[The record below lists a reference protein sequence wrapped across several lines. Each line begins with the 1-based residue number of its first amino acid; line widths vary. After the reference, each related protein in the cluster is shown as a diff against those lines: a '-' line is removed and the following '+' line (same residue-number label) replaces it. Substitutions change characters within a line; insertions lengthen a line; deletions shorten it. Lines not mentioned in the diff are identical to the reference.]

1 MHPMQMAD
9 ATFGALASTGS
20 HFLAPFAQAA
30 APMAVA
36 AVWQGAAIA
45 AVLALC
51 LRFAPRVTAAHR
63 FAVWAAGFVVAF
75 GLPFLPLI
83 AQAAGMGNEGISRT
97 PVAATTSWIQ
107 IDSRWGFAIVALWLA
122 ASATRAASLVYHSV
136 RLRQLWKTAKPVK
149 EHMVVAPFGAMS
161 PAKRRIEICTTQWLD
176 RPSVI
181 GFFAPRILIPD
192 WLFARL
198 TAAELEQVVLHE
210 SEHLLRRDD
219 WFNLLQKVALVLFPL
234 NPALAWME
242 GRLCREREMACDEGV
257 VRRTQAPREY
267 AACLA
272 SLAERGLQRRELLR
286 RAEALSL
293 GAWQRRPELVRRVHS
308 ILKRKQALHPLA
320 ARTLVGVVG
329 CGLVMASVELARCPQ
344 VIAFVPAAKPV
355 AQSIALAHNESGAA
369 APTPA
374 RDADDVRG
382 ASGFRAVEAKAILPA
397 AIPAAG
403 DAAPVPVSMHRSARQ
418 LADAQEQEI
427 AFHEA
432 HSEAHSNAAHEV
444 LLKAQSPS
452 IAANSADEPQFIVLT
467 AWEETRTRTR
477 HAREIADY
485 DTGPTTPQQVDEAS
499 AEPGSEP
506 ATRITITRLILAVYP
521 ASPVSAPADG
531 SQEVP
536 SSKSGQQTAPLAD
549 GAWLVFQ
556 L

>member
-1 MHPMQMAD
+1 
-9 ATFGALASTGS
+9 
-20 HFLAPFAQAA
+20 
-30 APMAVA
+30 
-36 AVWQGAAIA
+36 
-45 AVLALC
+45 
-51 LRFAPRVTAAHR
+51 
-63 FAVWAAGFVVAF
+63 
-75 GLPFLPLI
+75 
-83 AQAAGMGNEGISRT
+83 
-97 PVAATTSWIQ
+97 
-107 IDSRWGFAIVALWLA
+107 
-122 ASATRAASLVYHSV
+122 
-136 RLRQLWKTAKPVK
+136 
-149 EHMVVAPFGAMS
+149 
-161 PAKRRIEICTTQWLD
+161 
-176 RPSVI
+176 
-181 GFFAPRILIPD
+181 
-192 WLFARL
+192 L

-320 ARTLVGVVG
+320 ARALVGVVG

-344 VIAFVPAAKPV
+344 VIAFVPAEKPQ
-355 AQSIALAHNESGAA
+355 AQSIALPHNESLAA

-374 RDADDVRG
+374 RVADDVRG
-382 ASGFRAVEAKAILPA
+382 GSGFRAVEAKAILPA
-397 AIPAAG
+397 VIPAAG
-403 DAAPVPVSMHRSARQ
+403 DAAPVPVSMHRAARQ
-418 LADAQEQEI
+418 SAGAQEQEI
-427 AFHEA
+427 AFREG
-432 HSEAHSNAAHEV
+432 HSDAAHEV
-444 LLKAQSPS
+444 LLKAESPFSAAQSS
-452 IAANSADEPQFIVLT
+452 DEPQFIVLT

-485 DTGPTTPQQVDEAS
+485 DTGANPEQQVDEAS
-499 AEPGSEP
+499 GERGSRP
-506 ATRITITRLILAVYP
+506 ATHITITRLILAVYP
-521 ASPVSAPADG
+521 ASPVHAPADG

-536 SSKSGQQTAPLAD
+536 SSQSGQQTAPLAD